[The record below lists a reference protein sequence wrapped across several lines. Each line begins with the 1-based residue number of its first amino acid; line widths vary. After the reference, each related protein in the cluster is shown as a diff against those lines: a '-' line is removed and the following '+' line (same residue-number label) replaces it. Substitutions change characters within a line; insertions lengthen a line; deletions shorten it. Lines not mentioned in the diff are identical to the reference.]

1 MVDSEALS
9 RFALFADLDGP
20 QLEALA
26 HAFDEERFSN
36 GTRVIREGLSGSG
49 FYVILEGLVSVR
61 VDGQERALLGA
72 GDFFGEVSVLAGG
85 PASAD
90 VIAVSDQLACAV
102 LPGPELR
109 RFLLEYPSV
118 AVRMLEAGARR
129 LRTANR
135 WQP

>member
-1 MVDSEALS
+1 MVDSETLS
-9 RFALFADLDGP
+9 RFSLFADLESP

-26 HAFDEERFSN
+26 HMFDEERFAN

-61 VDGQERALLGA
+61 VDGQERAQLRA
-72 GDFFGEVSVLAGG
+72 GDFFGEVSILAGG

-90 VIAVSDQLACAV
+90 VVAVSDHLACAL

-109 RFLLEYPSV
+109 TLLLDYPSV

>member
-1 MVDSEALS
+1 MVDSETLS
-9 RFALFADLDGP
+9 RFSLFADLDGP

-26 HAFDEERFSN
+26 HAFDEERFPT

-49 FYVILEGLVSVR
+49 FYVILEGLASVR
-61 VDGQERALLGA
+61 VDGQERARLGA
-72 GDFFGEVSVLAGG
+72 GDFFGEVSILAGG

-90 VIAVSDQLACAV
+90 VIAVSDHLSCAF

-109 RFLLEYPSV
+109 MLLLDYPSV

>member
-1 MVDSEALS
+1 MVDSDTLA
-9 RFALFADLDGP
+9 RFALFADLEGP

-26 HAFDEERFSN
+26 HTLDEERFPS

-49 FYVILEGLVSVR
+49 FYVILEGLASVH

-72 GDFFGEVSVLAGG
+72 GDFFGEVSVLAGE

-90 VIAVSDQLACAV
+90 VIAVSDQLSCAL

-109 RFLLEYPSV
+109 TFLLHYPSV
-118 AVRMLEAGARR
+118 AVRMLEASARR